1 MKMNILLLRM
11 KQFNFGKLFKPFA
24 WLFAATAVFVA
35 CEINNPVADL
45 SDPGYIAAN
54 VYWDVPVANVKAG
67 NNVEFYAEY
76 WSVDGEINYLG
87 VWYDIQKTQKYI
99 LTNPVT
105 GYSFSLDSSELSRE
119 LLEIKTFTHSEDN
132 YVPEKK
138 AYVIQDQFPVSYT
151 LASLE
156 YKNPITFN
164 ADQFNQLIP
173 GYVKEQFLNNLF
185 PQLAYPE
192 LKTLLVTDRQI
203 VEPQIFESYFDSI
216 STGDVV
222 SRIMKTEAGET
233 LRSDL
238 NDVPF
243 SALIYNKN
251 RQYYAVEFTQGYQLD
266 ARFRVVNGNG
276 VENFSDT
283 KQITV
288 F

>member
-1 MKMNILLLRM
+1 MNMETLKTGN
-11 KQFNFGKLFKPFA
+11 KQFNLCSFFKLPA
-24 WLFAATAVFVA
+24 LIIAATVVFAA

-45 SDPGYIAAN
+45 SEPGFITAN

-76 WSVDGEINYLG
+76 WTTDGEINYLG
-87 VWYDIQKTQKYI
+87 VWYDIQKSQKYL
-99 LTNPVT
+99 LTNPAT
-105 GYSFSLDSSELSRE
+105 GYSLSVDSSEISRE

-164 ADQFNQLIP
+164 SDQFNQLIP
-173 GYVKEQFLNNLF
+173 GYVKEQFVDNLF
-185 PQLAYPE
+185 PQLGYPE

-203 VEPQIFESYFDSI
+203 VEPEVFESYFDSI
-216 STGDVV
+216 TTGDVV
-222 SRIMKTEAGET
+222 SRIMKAEAGEP
-233 LRSDL
+233 LRTNM

-243 SALIYNKN
+243 NALIYNKN
-251 RQYYAVEFTQGYQLD
+251 RQYYAVEFTQGYELN
-266 ARFRVVNGNG
+266 ARFRVVNGSG
-276 VENFSDT
+276 VGNFSDV
-283 KQITV
+283 KKITV